1 MWDSSQWEQGLSLT
15 LLLAFGTLSHSWVTL
30 PSLNRRRCAQFY
42 CNLICQGW
50 LISMGGLSFSEEK
63 WRAWGGDGEGL
74 RREEGRETVVRM

>member
-1 MWDSSQWEQGLSLT
+1 MI

-50 LISMGGLSFSEEK
+50 LISMGGLPFYEETEEVDGE
-63 WRAWGGDGEGL
+63 WGG
-74 RREEGRETVVRM
+74 EGRQRGRNLEERRRKTAVGI